1 MKLNKEKFMKTEMG
15 GELEETIRTWD
26 KAIDER
32 RKIRSEENSFRR
44 HLN

>member
-26 KAIDER
+26 KACLLYTSPSPRD
-32 RKIRSEENSFRR
+32 S
-44 HLN
+44 